1 MDIRKDT
8 HIPTKK
14 KETERKSEWDFFRKK
29 EGKKRGTDDGLV
41 DGCTTTNR
49 LGTLFSEN
57 LFKELLSKRADDSG
71 MQGIRVFLP
80 WSRFG
85 PVLVGK

>member
-1 MDIRKDT
+1 MGFFL
-8 HIPTKK
+8 
-14 KETERKSEWDFFRKK
+14 ERKKGR
-29 EGKKRGTDDGLV
+29 KRGTDDGLV

-57 LFKELLSKRADDSG
+57 MFKELLSKRADDSG

-80 WSRFG
+80 WDMFG
-85 PVLVGK
+85 PVLVCK